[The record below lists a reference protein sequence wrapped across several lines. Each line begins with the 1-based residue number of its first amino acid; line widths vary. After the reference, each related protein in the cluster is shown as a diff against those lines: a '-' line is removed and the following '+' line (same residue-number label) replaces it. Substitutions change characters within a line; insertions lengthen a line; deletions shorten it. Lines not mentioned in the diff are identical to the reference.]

1 MSKQSFSVF
10 YDMIPY
16 IIVNAPDDFPVD
28 YDMDLEKIFSLL
40 NANLLESERELGEFY
55 EGIKLKASES
65 LEFYRSGD
73 IKNGIKSL
81 QAVDN
86 IIREEKL
93 KKYILR

>member
-1 MSKQSFSVF
+1 MSKQSFSEF

-16 IIVNAPDDFPVD
+16 IILKAPDHFPTD
-28 YDMDLEKIFSLL
+28 YEMDLEKAFSQL
-40 NANLLESERELGEFY
+40 NANLVESENELGDFY
-55 EGIKLKASES
+55 EEIKAKVSDS
-65 LEFYRSGD
+65 LEFYREGD

-93 KKYILR
+93 KR